1 MRVIKATNGP
11 DIGRKVKVKASAK
24 TIPPPPS
31 PSSYVRGY
39 RELTSS
45 IPASSNSQRMSTN
58 KPATSSNSSNSHSTT
73 TRVPEKKVSDVMR
86 RPLK

>member
-11 DIGRKVKVKASAK
+11 DIGRKVKGKASAK
-24 TIPPPPS
+24 TIPP

-39 RELTSS
+39 RELTTST
-45 IPASSNSQRMSTN
+45 PATSNSQRMSTN
-58 KPATSSNSSNSHSTT
+58 KPATSSNNSNSHSTT